1 MPSLTNDKYRLPTHV
16 VPSAYRL
23 RLDPDLG
30 AATYSGTV
38 EIDLDSSE
46 PTSTIVLN
54 AIELELDTAEVR
66 TAHGTVVTGS
76 ISLDEELERATIS
89 LGEELAEGAYV
100 LAIAFR
106 GILND
111 QLRGF
116 YRSTFSDE
124 HGVSHAIATTQF
136 ESTDARRAF
145 PCFDE
150 PALKATYA
158 ITLAVPSGLSAY
170 SNSPIDFETPLNDGR
185 REVRFAPTMKMS
197 TYLVAFIVGPFE
209 QTRTIDVDGVPLAVV
224 YPPGKGHLTDFALEI
239 GAFSLRFFS
248 EYFDISYPGDKVD
261 LVAIPDFAAG
271 AMENLGCI
279 TFRETA
285 LLVDPQTASQLEIQR
300 VAQVV
305 AHELA
310 HMWFGDLV
318 TMQWWEG
325 IWLNEAFATF
335 MEELCCDAFR
345 PAWKRWVQ
353 FGIARDMAMGID
365 SLHSTR
371 PIEYEVVS
379 PDDAEGMFD
388 LLTYE
393 KGCSVLR
400 MLELYLGSAVF
411 RDGIR
416 HYLKDHA
423 YSNTVTADL
432 WNALEA
438 VSGEP
443 VGPTMDTWIL
453 QGGHPVVTVEGGT
466 ISQAPFSYTPK
477 PATSAIGNSWLVP
490 VLSRPLAGGET
501 AHQLLGTESQ
511 PLVTPAPAVA
521 NAGGSGVY
529 RTSYGPSELATIA
542 GSLELLDELERAVL
556 VNDTWALVLAGRREV
571 GGLLTLARGLGDQ
584 VEVATWAT
592 LVMALDFLHRA
603 ASHDDAAA
611 VAATVRE
618 LLDAKLDRLGWA
630 QRPGEDERTPTLRGL
645 LIQALGTFGASESVR
660 AEAIARFDSGVVEGD
675 LANAVLATIGAINR
689 PGDFDETLERFR
701 SSKDPQSENRYRRS
715 LAQFADKDLA
725 LRCFEMCFSEFRLQ
739 DVPLQVIA
747 LIANPVGG
755 PSVWEKMTA
764 RWDEVITLLPSK
776 TTHYLVNSITTFI
789 ADRAFAERVAGFH
802 LEHPVDSGQRQVEQ
816 SVERMLVGVAFAER
830 VRPGLARQLAG

>member
-1 MPSLTNDKYRLPTHV
+1 MPSSMIDKYRLPTHV

-23 RLDPDLG
+23 RLDPDLA
-30 AATYSGTV
+30 AATFSGTV
-38 EIDLDSSE
+38 EIDVAVSE
-46 PTSTIVLN
+46 PTSEIVLN
-54 AIELELDTAEVR
+54 AIELELDTAELRGV
-66 TAHGTVVTGS
+66 HGTFATGS
-76 ISLDEELERATIS
+76 VSLDEALERATIS
-89 LGEELAEGAYV
+89 LGSELAEGDYV

-106 GILND
+106 GVLND

-116 YRSTFSDE
+116 YRSTFTDE
-124 HGVSHAIATTQF
+124 HNASHAIATTQF

-150 PALKATYA
+150 PALKASYA
-158 ITLAVPSGLSAY
+158 ITLVVPSELSAY
-170 SNSPIDFETPLNDGR
+170 SNSPIEFETPLNDGR

-209 QTRTIDVDGVPLAVV
+209 QTRTVDVNGVPLAVV
-224 YPPGKGHLTDFALEI
+224 HPPGKAHLTDFALEI

-248 EYFDISYPGDKVD
+248 EYFDIPYPGDKVD

-285 LLVDPQTASQLEIQR
+285 LLVDPKTASQLEIQR

-400 MLELYLGSAVF
+400 MLELYLGPAVF

-423 YSNTVTADL
+423 YANTVTSDL

-443 VGPTMDTWIL
+443 VAQTMDTWIL

-466 ISQAPFSYTPK
+466 ISQAPFSFTPK
-477 PATSAIGNSWLVP
+477 PATSAIGDLWLVP
-490 VLSRPLAGGET
+490 VLSRPLAGGEV
-501 AHQLLGTESQ
+501 AHQLLGDESQ
-511 PLVTPAPAVA
+511 PLATPAPAVA

-529 RTSYGPSELATIA
+529 RTSYGPRELAAIA
-542 GSLELLDELERAVL
+542 GGLELLDELERAVL
-556 VNDTWALVLAGRREV
+556 FNDTWALVLAGRRDV
-571 GGLLTLARGLGDQ
+571 GDLLTLARGLGDQ
-584 VEVATWAT
+584 TEVATWAT
-592 LVMALDFLHRA
+592 LAMALDYVHRA
-603 ASHDDAAA
+603 ASHEDEDA
-611 VAATVRE
+611 VAATVRA
-618 LLDAKLDRLGWA
+618 LLDPKLEHFGWVP
-630 QRPGEDERTPTLRGL
+630 RPDEDERTPTLRGL
-645 LIQALGTFGASESVR
+645 LIQALGTFGAHGAVR
-660 AEAIARFDSGVVEGD
+660 EEAVARFDSGVVEGD

-689 PGDFDETLERFR
+689 PGDFDETLNRFHHA
-701 SSKDPQSENRYRRS
+701 KDPQSENRYRRA

-739 DVPLQVIA
+739 DVPLQIISLV
-747 LIANPVGG
+747 ANRVGG
-755 PSVWEKMTA
+755 PAVWERMTA
-764 RWDEVITLLPSK
+764 RWDEVTKLVPSK

-789 ADRAFAERVAGFH
+789 SDRGFAERVAAFH
-802 LEHPVDSGQRQVEQ
+802 LEHPVDSGQRQIEQ

-830 VRPGLARQLAG
+830 VRPGLARQLAR

>member
-1 MPSLTNDKYRLPTHV
+1 MPSSMIDKYRLPTHV

-23 RLDPDLG
+23 RLDPDLA
-30 AATYSGTV
+30 AATFSGTV
-38 EIDLDSSE
+38 EIDVAVSE
-46 PTSTIVLN
+46 PTSEIVLN
-54 AIELELDTAEVR
+54 AIELELDTAELRGV
-66 TAHGTVVTGS
+66 HGTFATGS
-76 ISLDEELERATIS
+76 VSLDEALERATIS
-89 LGEELAEGAYV
+89 LGSELAEGDYV

-106 GILND
+106 GVLND

-116 YRSTFSDE
+116 YRSTFTDE
-124 HGVSHAIATTQF
+124 HNASHAIATTQF

-158 ITLAVPSGLSAY
+158 ITLVVPSELSAY
-170 SNSPIDFETPLNDGR
+170 SNSPIEFETPLNDGR

-209 QTRTIDVDGVPLAVV
+209 QTRTVDVNGVPLAVV
-224 YPPGKGHLTDFALEI
+224 HPPGKAHLTDFALEI

-248 EYFDISYPGDKVD
+248 EYFDIPYPGDKVD

-285 LLVDPQTASQLEIQR
+285 LLVDPKTASQLEIQR

-400 MLELYLGSAVF
+400 MLELYLGPAVF

-423 YSNTVTADL
+423 YANTVTSDL

-443 VGPTMDTWIL
+443 VAQTMDTWIL

-466 ISQAPFSYTPK
+466 ISQAPFSFTPK
-477 PATSAIGNSWLVP
+477 PATSAIGDLWLVP
-490 VLSRPLAGGET
+490 VLSRPLAGGEV
-501 AHQLLGTESQ
+501 AHQLLGDESQ
-511 PLVTPAPAVA
+511 PLATPAPAVA

-529 RTSYGPSELATIA
+529 RTSYGPRELAAIA
-542 GSLELLDELERAVL
+542 GGLELLDELERAVL
-556 VNDTWALVLAGRREV
+556 FNDTWALVLAGRRDV
-571 GGLLTLARGLGDQ
+571 GDLLTLARGLGDQ
-584 VEVATWAT
+584 TEVATWAT
-592 LVMALDFLHRA
+592 LAMALDYVHRA
-603 ASHDDAAA
+603 ASHEDEDA
-611 VAATVRE
+611 VAATVRA
-618 LLDAKLDRLGWA
+618 LLDPKLEHFGWVP
-630 QRPGEDERTPTLRGL
+630 RPDEDERTPTLRGL
-645 LIQALGTFGASESVR
+645 LIQALGTFGAHGAVR
-660 AEAIARFDSGVVEGD
+660 EEAVARFDSGVVEGD

-689 PGDFDETLERFR
+689 PGDFDETLNRFHHA
-701 SSKDPQSENRYRRS
+701 KDPQSENRYRRA

-739 DVPLQVIA
+739 DVPLQIISLV
-747 LIANPVGG
+747 ANRVGG
-755 PSVWEKMTA
+755 PAVWERMTA
-764 RWDEVITLLPSK
+764 RWDEVTKLVPSK

-789 ADRAFAERVAGFH
+789 SDRGFAERVAAFH
-802 LEHPVDSGQRQVEQ
+802 LEHPVDSGQRQIEQ

-830 VRPGLARQLAG
+830 VRPGLARQLAR

>member
-1 MPSLTNDKYRLPTHV
+1 MPSSTNDKYRLPTHV

-30 AATYSGTV
+30 AATFSGTV
-38 EIDLDSSE
+38 EIDLDVSE
-46 PTSTIVLN
+46 PTSSIVLN

-66 TAHGTVVTGS
+66 GAQGTIVNGS
-76 ISLDEELERATIS
+76 VSLDEALERATIS
-89 LGEELAEGAYV
+89 VGEELAAGAYV

-116 YRSTFSDE
+116 YRSTFTDE
-124 HGVSHAIATTQF
+124 HGESHAIATTQF

-150 PALKATYA
+150 PAFKATYA
-158 ITLAVPSGLSAY
+158 ITLVVPRGLSAY

-197 TYLVAFIVGPFE
+197 TYLVAFIVGPFVK
-209 QTRTIDVDGVPLAVV
+209 TRTVDVDGVPLAVV
-224 YPPGKGHLTDFALEI
+224 FPPGKSHLTDFALEI

-248 EYFDISYPGDKVD
+248 EYFDIPYPGDKVD

-423 YSNTVTADL
+423 YSNTVTSDL

-443 VGPTMDTWIL
+443 VGQTMDTWIL
-453 QGGHPVVTVEGGT
+453 QGGHPVVTVEDGT

-477 PATSAIGNSWLVP
+477 PAASAIGNSWLVP
-490 VLSRPLAGGET
+490 VLSRPLAGGAT
-501 AHQLLGTESQ
+501 THQLLGTESQ
-511 PLVTPAPAVA
+511 PLGTAAPAVA

-571 GGLLTLARGLGDQ
+571 GDLLTLARGLGDH
-584 VEVATWAT
+584 VEIATWAT
-592 LVMALDFLHRA
+592 LVMALDYLHRA
-603 ASHDDAAA
+603 ASHVDTAA
-611 VAATVRE
+611 VAGTVRE
-618 LLDAKLDRLGWA
+618 LLDPKLDRLGWA

-645 LIQALGTFGASESVR
+645 LIQALGTFGAGQAVRTES
-660 AEAIARFDSGVVEGD
+660 IARFDSGVVDGD

-689 PGDFDETLERFR
+689 PGDFEATLERFR
-701 SSKDPQSENRYRRS
+701 NAKDPQSENRYRRA
-715 LAQFADKDLA
+715 LAQFADRELA

-739 DVPLQVIA
+739 DVPLQMIA

-755 PSVWEKMTA
+755 PAVWEQMTA
-764 RWDEVITLLPSK
+764 RWDEVIKLLPSK

-802 LEHPVDSGQRQVEQ
+802 LEHPVDSGQRQVDQ

-830 VRPGLARQLAG
+830 VRPDLARQLAG

>member
-1 MPSLTNDKYRLPTHV
+1 MPSSMIDKYRLPTHV

-23 RLDPDLG
+23 RLDPDLA
-30 AATYSGTV
+30 AATFSGTV
-38 EIDLDSSE
+38 EIDLAVSE
-46 PTSTIVLN
+46 PTSEIVLN
-54 AIELELDTAEVR
+54 AIELELDTAELRGV
-66 TAHGTVVTGS
+66 HGAFAAGS
-76 ISLDEELERATIS
+76 VSLDEELERATIS
-89 LGEELAEGAYV
+89 LGSELAEGDYV
-100 LAIAFR
+100 LAIAFS
-106 GILND
+106 GVLND

-116 YRSTFSDE
+116 YRSTFTDE
-124 HGVSHAIATTQF
+124 HNVSHAIATTQF

-150 PALKATYA
+150 PAFKATYA
-158 ITLAVPSGLSAY
+158 ITLVVSSELSAY

-209 QTRTIDVDGVPLAVV
+209 QTRTVDVDGVPLAVV
-224 YPPGKGHLTDFALEI
+224 HPPGKAHLTDFALEI

-248 EYFDISYPGDKVD
+248 EYFDIPYPGDKVD

-279 TFRETA
+279 TFRENA
-285 LLVDPQTASQLEIQR
+285 LLVDPKTASQLEIQR

-318 TMQWWEG
+318 TMRWWEG

-400 MLELYLGSAVF
+400 MLELYLGPAVF

-423 YSNTVTADL
+423 YANTVTSDL

-443 VGPTMDTWIL
+443 VAQTMDTWIL

-466 ISQAPFSYTPK
+466 ISQAPFSFTPK
-477 PATSAIGNSWLVP
+477 PATSAIGDLWLVP
-490 VLSRPLAGGET
+490 VLSRPLAGGEV
-501 AHQLLGTESQ
+501 AHQLLGDESQ
-511 PLVTPAPAVA
+511 PLATPAPAVA

-529 RTSYGPSELATIA
+529 RTSYGPGELAAIA
-542 GSLELLDELERAVL
+542 GGLELLDELERAVL
-556 VNDTWALVLAGRREV
+556 FNDTWAFVLAGRRDV
-571 GGLLTLARGLGDQ
+571 GDLLTLAHGLGDQ
-584 VEVATWAT
+584 AEVATWAT
-592 LVMALDFLHRA
+592 LAMALDYVHRA
-603 ASHDDAAA
+603 ASHEDEDA
-611 VAATVRE
+611 VAATVRA
-618 LLDAKLDRLGWA
+618 LLDPKLEHFGWVP
-630 QRPGEDERTPTLRGL
+630 RPDEDERTPTLRGL
-645 LIQALGTFGASESVR
+645 LIQALGTFGAHGEVR
-660 AEAIARFDSGVVEGD
+660 EEAVARFDSGVVDGD

-689 PGDFDETLERFR
+689 PGDFDETLNRFHHA
-701 SSKDPQSENRYRRS
+701 KDPQSENRYRRA

-739 DVPLQVIA
+739 DVPLQIIS

-755 PSVWEKMTA
+755 AAVWERMTA
-764 RWDEVITLLPSK
+764 RWDEVTKLVPSK

-789 ADRAFAERVAGFH
+789 SDRGFAERVAAFH

-830 VRPGLARQLAG
+830 VRPGLARQLAR

>member
-1 MPSLTNDKYRLPTHV
+1 MPPSTVDKYRLPTHV

-23 RLDPDLG
+23 RLDPDLA
-30 AATYSGTV
+30 AATFSGTV
-38 EIDLDSSE
+38 EIDVELSE

-54 AIELELDTAEVR
+54 AIDLDLDSAEVR
-66 TAHGTVVTGS
+66 GAHGTLVSGLVD
-76 ISLDEELERATIS
+76 LDAELERATIQLES
-89 LGEELAEGAYV
+89 ELDAGAYV
-100 LAIAFR
+100 VAIAFR

-116 YRSTFSDE
+116 YRSTFTDE
-124 HGVSHAIATTQF
+124 HGASHTIATTQF

-150 PALKATYA
+150 PAFKATYA
-158 ITLAVPSGLSAY
+158 ITLVVPAGLSAY
-170 SNSPIDFETPLNDGR
+170 SNSSIDFETPLNDGR

-209 QTRTIDVDGVPLAVV
+209 NTRTVDVDGVPLAVV

-248 EYFDISYPGDKVD
+248 EYFDIPYPGDKVD
-261 LVAIPDFAAG
+261 LVAVPDFAAG

-285 LLVDPQTASQLEIQR
+285 LLVDPETASQLEIQR

-365 SLHSTR
+365 ALHSTR

-393 KGCSVLR
+393 KGCAVLR

-423 YSNTVTADL
+423 YANTVTSDL

-443 VGPTMDTWIL
+443 VAQTMDTWIL
-453 QGGHPVVTVEGGT
+453 QGGHPVVTVEDGM
-466 ISQAPFSYTPK
+466 ISQAPFSFTPK
-477 PATSAIGNSWLVP
+477 PAASAIGTSWLVP
-490 VLSRPLAGGET
+490 VRSRPLASGEI
-501 AHQLLGTESQ
+501 AHQLLGTEPQ
-511 PLVTPAPAVA
+511 ALRAAAPAVA

-529 RTSYGPSELATIA
+529 RTSYGPRELATIA

-571 GGLLTLARGLGDQ
+571 SDLLTLARGLGDE

-592 LVMALDFLHRA
+592 LVMALSYVHRA
-603 ASHDDAAA
+603 ASHEDTHA

-618 LLDAKLDRLGWA
+618 LLGPKLEHLGWA
-630 QRPGEDERTPTLRGL
+630 QRPGEDERAPTLRGL
-645 LIQALGTFGASESVR
+645 LIQSLGTFGEDGAVR
-660 AEAIARFDSGVVEGD
+660 AEAIARYDSGVVDGD
-675 LANAVLATIGAINR
+675 LANAVLATIGAVNR

-701 SSKDPQSENRYRRS
+701 NAKDPQSENRYRRA
-715 LAQFADKDLA
+715 LAQFADKGLA

-739 DVPLQVIA
+739 DVPLQVIS
-747 LIANPVGG
+747 LVANPVGG
-755 PSVWEKMTA
+755 PSVWEQLA
-764 RWDEVITLLPSK
+764 GRWDEVTKLMPSK
-776 TTHYLVNSITTFI
+776 STHYLVNSVTTFI
-789 ADRAFAERVAGFH
+789 SDRTFAERVAAFH
-802 LEHPVDSGQRQVEQ
+802 LEHPVESGQRQVEQ

-830 VRPGLARQLAG
+830 VRLGLAQQLAR